1 MVQEVESY
9 ISALSIWK
17 KSCNS
22 YLIHLFF
29 FALMIC
35 FNWCRAKPLAFY
47 IFTCNKKER
56 KLLIENIPC
65 GGITCN
71 DTIMHAG
78 GKISQTELNQLD

>member
-1 MVQEVESY
+1 
-9 ISALSIWK
+9 
-17 KSCNS
+17 
-22 YLIHLFF
+22 
-29 FALMIC
+29 MIC

-47 IFTCNKKER
+47 IFTSNKNER

-78 GKISQTELNQLD
+78 GKTSQIELNELNVAI